1 MKRFEERISI
11 DAPASTVFDY
21 VSDFTK
27 HGEWA
32 LHGLEVTREGDGLVG
47 VGTTFSTVAKQFG
60 TQREK
65 STITEITPG
74 SVFAWDSTGALGRV
88 HHSFTVSGDGGSTTL
103 VKAVELTEPTFL
115 ARVMGWRLGRDIPK
129 GLRSDLKR
137 IKNHMESRP
146 SA

>member
-1 MKRFEERISI
+1 MIPPGDQEGTREGMKRFEERISI

-65 STITEITPG
+65 STIT
-74 SVFAWDSTGALGRV
+74 
-88 HHSFTVSGDGGSTTL
+88 
-103 VKAVELTEPTFL
+103 
-115 ARVMGWRLGRDIPK
+115 
-129 GLRSDLKR
+129 
-137 IKNHMESRP
+137 
-146 SA
+146 